1 MFCHL
6 KVFLFLCIVGMVLV
20 VHIIFFS
27 KIPKISFQH
36 FFIMNNTPGNAQRQ
50 GAEPRRASTLNA
62 IPSPKPHFHC
72 KHSNFWYA
80 YRMRAIHM
88 PKVNQKNRPF
98 GLRKIRHKKSRP
110 HQTTCNA
117 LVYIGL
123 MRTWSFTPL
132 PLYLGRFAAFHAAKR
147 YSITCPCKLYFTP
160 FLLITSWPFS
170 IILTGLPASWS
181 ASIELIPVGSVKP

>member
-27 KIPKISFQH
+27 KLPKFRSNI

-50 GAEPRRASTLNA
+50 GADPHRASTLNA

-80 YRMRAIHM
+80 FGIYK
-88 PKVNQKNRPF
+88 PKEPSLWFAF
-98 GLRKIRHKKSRP
+98 GLHKIKHKKSRP

-123 MRTWSFTPL
+123 MRTWNFTSL
-132 PLYLGRFAAFHAAKR
+132 PLYLGRFAAWDAAKR

>member
-20 VHIIFFS
+20 VLIIIFQNYQKFRS
-27 KIPKISFQH
+27 NI

-50 GAEPRRASTLNA
+50 GVEPRRASTLNA
-62 IPSPKPHFHC
+62 ISNPKPHSHC
-72 KHSNFWYA
+72 KHSNFWSA
-80 YRMRAIHM
+80 YRMRTIHM

-98 GLRKIRHKKSRP
+98 GLPLVCGLKKSRP

-123 MRTWSFTPL
+123 MRTWSFTSL
-132 PLYLGRFAAFHAAKR
+132 PKY
-147 YSITCPCKLYFTP
+147 YF
-160 FLLITSWPFS
+160 IWGFS
-170 IILTGLPASWS
+170 P
-181 ASIELIPVGSVKP
+181 

>member
-20 VHIIFFS
+20 VNIIFFS
-27 KIPKISFQH
+27 KLPKFRSNI
-36 FFIMNNTPGNAQRQ
+36 FFIMNNTPGNAQWQ

-62 IPSPKPHFHC
+62 IPSPKTHFHC
-72 KHSNFWYA
+72 KHSNYWYA
-80 YRMRAIHM
+80 FGIYK
-88 PKVNQKNRPF
+88 PKEPSLWFAQNQAQ
-98 GLRKIRHKKSRP
+98 KIRP
-110 HQTTCNA
+110 HQTMCNA

-123 MRTWSFTPL
+123 MWAWSFTSL
-132 PLYLGRFAAFHAAKR
+132 PLYLGRFAAWDAAKR
-147 YSITCPCKLYFTP
+147 YSITCPCKLYFTS